1 MKRAPV
7 RDILWIFIITRLML
21 VMVTYVGYILLTAQK
36 YSSNGVDIG
45 GILLSWNHWD
55 ASNYVRIAQFGYQ
68 TPFDVAFFPLFP
80 LLIKVIAYVLGHRG
94 YFIIGTIISNGALL
108 GTLFVLYQLAVEA
121 GGEEVAQRTLLY
133 LCIFP
138 TAFFFFAPYNESLF
152 LFLTASAFLALRR
165 QRWWLA
171 GLLGLLAALTRSAG
185 VLLVIPYI
193 VELWMTR
200 ESITASRQNMLLRI
214 LPVLLIPVGT
224 GLYAL
229 YCWHIS
235 GNPIDFATVQSHWG
249 RHITWPWLG
258 IWYSLADIFWFQPF
272 GSFNEVHN
280 VIDLSATL
288 AFIVLAIVGRN
299 KLRASYS
306 IWIGVLLLYIL
317 ISPSIA
323 DSDTLASNQRFVLE
337 LFPAFITLAMLGI
350 KHPRLHQTL
359 LLIFPALLATL
370 SILFIMH
377 RWMV

>member
-1 MKRAPV
+1 
-7 RDILWIFIITRLML
+7 
-21 VMVTYVGYILLTAQK
+21 AQK
-36 YSSNGVDIG
+36 YSSNPVDIG
-45 GILLSWNHWD
+45 GILTSWNHWD
-55 ASNYVRIAQFGYQ
+55 AANYVRIAQFGYQ

-80 LLIKVIAYVLGHRG
+80 LLIKVIASVSGNRDYLL
-94 YFIIGTIISNGALL
+94 IGTIISNGALL
-108 GTLFVLYQLAVEA
+108 GTLFMLYQLAVDV
-121 GGEEVAQRTLLY
+121 GGEEIAQRTLLY

-171 GLLGLLAALTRSAG
+171 GLLGLLASLTRSAG
-185 VLLVIPYI
+185 VLLMLPYI

-200 ESITASRQNMLLRI
+200 ESIIASRQNILLRI

-224 GLYAL
+224 ALYAL

-235 GNPIDFATVQSHWG
+235 GNPFDFASVQSHWG
-249 RHITWPWLG
+249 RQVTWPWLG
-258 IWYSLADIFWFQPF
+258 IWYSLTEIFWFQPF

-288 AFIVLAIVGRN
+288 AFIALAIVGRN

-306 IWIGVLLLYIL
+306 IWLGVLLFYIL

-323 DSDTLASNQRFVLE
+323 DADTLASNQRFVLE

-350 KHPRLHQTL
+350 KHPRLHQA
-359 LLIFPALLATL
+359 LLIVFPALLATL
-370 SILFIMH
+370 SILFIMN